1 MNSTYTVYN
10 SKICLL
16 KSTNA
21 GQKKKSRI
29 RDVENVDAEP
39 KRSHNESQA
48 ETYYMVQ
55 FISLHF
61 KIKIKS
67 TSDH

>member
-1 MNSTYTVYN
+1 MPA
-10 SKICLL
+10 K
-16 KSTNA
+16 KK
-21 GQKKKSRI
+21 KKKSRK
-29 RDVENVDAEP
+29 RDAENVDVEP

-48 ETYYMVQ
+48 ETYYRVQ

>member
-1 MNSTYTVYN
+1 MR
-10 SKICLL
+10 
-16 KSTNA
+16 A
-21 GQKKKSRI
+21 KKKKNRI
-29 RDVENVDAEP
+29 RDAENVDAEP